1 MPTRLELMVDEHE
14 IRRART
20 LWAFARDLGEYDT
33 MRECFHDDATVAV
46 SWFDGPFL
54 EFWEATKKLR
64 GNLKPTERS
73 KHWIGS
79 YRCEVN
85 GDRAVMETDVLLFAR
100 DDIEGK
106 LFDYTAWM
114 RFHDQVER
122 RAGVWRIAKWV
133 AIDLGR
139 PQRFDA
145 VRLFPARPYDWQPDT
160 PGFLFPVRFKIE
172 AASRADF
179 TDARMLLDRTAGDES
194 KPGTKAPLLRFA
206 PSRFHKRLD

>member
-20 LWAFARDLGEYDT
+20 LWAFSRDLGEYDT
-33 MRECFHDDATVAV
+33 MRDCFHADATVSV
-46 SWFDGPFL
+46 SWFSGPFL

-79 YRCEVN
+79 YRTEVN

-100 DDIEGK
+100 DEIEGK

-114 RFHDQVER
+114 RFHDQVEKR
-122 RAGVWRIAKWV
+122 QGVWRIAKWV
-133 AIDLGR
+133 AIYDRDRMDPVVPGSVPASFFSSVDFSGGHDAVAFMKLRQAKLGR
-139 PQRFDA
+139 VMPPNLTLGNSTAEAELKAAGKRWLTEAAPQR
-145 VRLFPARPYDWQPDT
+145 
-160 PGFLFPVRFKIE
+160 K
-172 AASRADF
+172 AS
-179 TDARMLLDRTAGDES
+179 
-194 KPGTKAPLLRFA
+194 
-206 PSRFHKRLD
+206 